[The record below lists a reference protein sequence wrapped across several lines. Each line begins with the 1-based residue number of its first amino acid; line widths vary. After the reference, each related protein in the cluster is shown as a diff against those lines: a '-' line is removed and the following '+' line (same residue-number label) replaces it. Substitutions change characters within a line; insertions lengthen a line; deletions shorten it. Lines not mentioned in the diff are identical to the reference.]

1 MKQQYH
7 PVRDN
12 AECEGMITGT
22 YQGVLCMALDG
33 EPYAVP
39 VNHAYQDGRFYFHCA
54 TTGRKLDTIA
64 QNPNVSY
71 VITRFYGDRRD
82 LDKSLKCHGPWES
95 VIAYGKARVVSEH
108 DELIRTFKVF
118 MQYFG
123 EPDYQHGENL
133 LLEHQ
138 GHRHRGGT
146 HDGQAGVRRVP
157 DRLLVLGAGRVA
169 ARERAG
175 LAGRATHDS

>member
-7 PVRDN
+7 PIRDN
-12 AECEGMITGT
+12 AECEGMIRGT

-95 VIAYGKARVVSEH
+95 VIAYGKARVVTEH
-108 DELIRTFKVF
+108 EELIRTFKVF

-133 LLEHQ
+133 LLNTKVIVIEVE
-138 GHRHRGGT
+138 RMT
-146 HDGQAGVRRVP
+146 ARREY
-157 DRLLVLGAGRVA
+157 DEFRTDYWYW
-169 ARERAG
+169 ERDA
-175 LAGRATHDS
+175 